1 MGALKLVDCK
11 DVSHKLLVGLH
22 KSWLSGKYASP
33 RHSVPNEPVSVNFC
47 PLNFFY
53 FGCGVL
59 CLELYS
65 MGKFRMHQKTDFF
78 FLIEG
83 YMLVISWE

>member
-65 MGKFRMHQKTDFF
+65 MGKFRMHQKIDFF
-78 FLIEG
+78 FLIGG